1 MLILNI
7 VNWQKAYDQSS
18 NFKNSGPT
26 KWAFVKEF
34 LDRDFYEELYMTFP
48 KFDSTWYLTDSAG
61 SKTDEKL
68 AYRKFWKREQ
78 NRYYIDGIPINEH
91 NLIQEYDSGY
101 SESWNKFLNH
111 AWSEEFVKKLVEVTG
126 VEVKGLRH
134 FCFMYANENCYQKTH
149 IHNVSDKTLIVFL
162 YFSKNWEEGDPGGTY
177 LSDVGAAA
185 VDDQYFATGESKIV
199 FEPYDLDNTSLFVL
213 DGPEAA
219 HGVRKI
225 SKDVER
231 RAIQLTYEPYSSV
244 NGWYGTARKDISE
257 PLDL

>member
-1 MLILNI
+1 MLILNA
-7 VNWQKAYDQSS
+7 VNWQNAYDQSS

-34 LDRDFYEELYMTFP
+34 LDRDFYEELYKTFP
-48 KFDSTWYLTDSAG
+48 KFDNTWYLTDSAG

-78 NRYYIDGIPINEH
+78 GRYYGDGTPIDEH
-91 NLIQEYDSGY
+91 NLVQEYDSRY

-126 VEVKGLRH
+126 VEVSGLRH
-134 FCFMYANENCYQKTH
+134 FCFMYAKKDCFQSPH

-162 YFSKNWEEGDPGGTY
+162 YFSKNWEEGDPGGTF
-177 LSDVGAAA
+177 LSDGL
-185 VDDQYFATGESKIV
+185 DESKIL
-199 FEPYDLDNTSLFVL
+199 FEPNDLDNTALFVL

-219 HGVRKI
+219 HGMRKI
-225 SKDVER
+225 IKDVER
-231 RAIQLTYEPYSSV
+231 RAIQLTYEPFSTT
-244 NGWYGTARKDISE
+244 NGWYGELNKDVFE
-257 PLDL
+257 PIDLET

>member
-34 LDRDFYEELYMTFP
+34 LDRDFYEELYKTFP
-48 KFDSTWYLTDSAG
+48 KFDNTWYLTDSAG
-61 SKTDEKL
+61 SKMDEKL
-68 AYRKFWKREQ
+68 AYRKFWKREKS
-78 NRYYIDGIPINEH
+78 RYYIDGTPIDEH
-91 NLIQEYDSGY
+91 NLIQEYDSMY

-126 VEVKGLRH
+126 VEVSGLRH
-134 FCFMYANENCYQKTH
+134 FCFMYAKKDCFQSPH

-162 YFSKNWEEGDPGGTY
+162 YFSKNWEEGDPGGTF
-177 LSDVGAAA
+177 LSDGL
-185 VDDQYFATGESKIV
+185 DESKIL
-199 FEPYDLDNTSLFVL
+199 FEPYDLDNTALFVL
-213 DGPEAA
+213 DGPKAA

-225 SKDVER
+225 TKDVER
-231 RAIQLTYEPYSSV
+231 RAIQLTYEPFSTT
-244 NGWYGTARKDISE
+244 NGWYGELNKDVFE
-257 PLDL
+257 PIDLET